1 MLSLRNYQHDLIAHS
16 HDHPQLVFGLSG
28 QLEFEIAGRGSRI
41 GERGLAIVPAAVH
54 HACAS
59 VTGSHCLVLD
69 VPSEGWLRQRL
80 GHELQAGALV
90 TVSVAIG
97 ALLSWFGAPEP
108 LVLGITSVVAAIGAV
123 LGGVL
128 GNQVARNERTLGTV
142 AGAGLGAAAGSYIGC
157 NQQRTRAIAQANA
170 SQFRANSNL
179 RIRSG
184 PGTGYRQAGSLSA
197 GQPFT
202 AVASQGDWVQIA
214 GGGWVNANYV
224 SRY

>member
-1 MLSLRNYQHDLIAHS
+1 MGN
-16 HDHPQLVFGLSG
+16 LVFGKCMKAFAASVGHLLTHRGGGGGNFGLADRGGVLSG
-28 QLEFEIAGRGSRI
+28 QPLGDLGGKRLEQLQLLVVEFAHLVVDQA
-41 GERGLAIVPAAVH
+41 ERAQNHPVRLPDG
-54 HACAS
+54 
-59 VTGSHCLVLD
+59 G
-69 VPSEGWLRQRL
+69 GRQR
-80 GHELQAGALV
+80 AG
-90 TVSVAIG
+90 
-97 ALLSWFGAPEP
+97 
-108 LVLGITSVVAAIGAV
+108 AAIGAV

-184 PGTGYRQAGSLSA
+184 PGTGFRQAGSLSA